1 MRIATLGCSFT
12 NYTWPTY
19 SDILQADNYGLSGI
33 GNDRIWFTLLHL
45 YKSKQLEL
53 YDAIIIQWT
62 SPYRFDYLTQKG
74 WTHNDGN
81 ISASMQNKWIWKK
94 ICAWYNE
101 DYEKQRSENFIIA
114 AKALLGTLDI
124 KSYHMSMTADLD
136 ELVDLPDL
144 KKNFPARYTFQTAP
158 WANQPFK
165 DGHPTLEEHVKI
177 AERIINSLNIPISHK
192 MVKKCMEFHRQ
203 ILQIEDFAEVD
214 RMYRLNFPNR
224 YVATGF

>member
-19 SDILQADNYGLSGI
+19 SDVLQADNYGLSGI

-81 ISASMQNKWIWKK
+81 ISTSIHNKSIWKN

-101 DYEKQRSENFIIA
+101 DYEKQRSENFVVA

-124 KSYHMSMTADLD
+124 KSYHMSMTDDLD
-136 ELVDLPDL
+136 HLMDLSNL
-144 KKNFPARYTFQTAP
+144 KKNFPSRYTFQTAP
-158 WANQPFK
+158 WTPRPFR

-177 AERIINSLNIPISHK
+177 AEKISNSLSVPISNK
-192 MVKKCMEFHRQ
+192 MVKKCADFHQQ
-203 ILQIEDFAEVD
+203 ILQTADFEEVE